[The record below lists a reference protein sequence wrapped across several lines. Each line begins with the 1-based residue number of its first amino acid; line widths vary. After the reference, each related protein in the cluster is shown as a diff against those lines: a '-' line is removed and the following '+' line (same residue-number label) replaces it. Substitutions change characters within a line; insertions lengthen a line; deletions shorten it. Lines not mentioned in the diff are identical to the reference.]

1 MCVYL
6 GSVRGGRI
14 DEQFC
19 GKKYSNRQARK
30 EERQEQ
36 QGRESAKKQK
46 TSWGRADVGVYC
58 VFVVVDGSLLSVR
71 RSRAVLLVFGYVCFI
86 SFCVP
91 LCPTPVSRRE
101 VCGVGKEGVMRCGSG
116 V

>member
-1 MCVYL
+1 MCIS
-6 GSVRGGRI
+6 GFGAWRKRI

-36 QGRESAKKQK
+36 QWRESAKKQK

-91 LCPTPVSRRE
+91 LCPTPVE